1 MQIMEKNARAFLSRL
16 WRASWEKKEISGKAN
31 FVIIWC
37 NKVRYSNSEKLFCRK
52 YTQAVDMNGLE
63 PVNAAVN
70 AHLLSLA
77 DDARIYYVTL
87 YLHLFVMNSS
97 ITLNGFRMNL
107 QKANSLSIMFMR
119 VAKNST
125 VVEAFIRYIRKHELC

>member
-1 MQIMEKNARAFLSRL
+1 
-16 WRASWEKKEISGKAN
+16 
-31 FVIIWC
+31 
-37 NKVRYSNSEKLFCRK
+37 
-52 YTQAVDMNGLE
+52 MNGLE

-70 AHLLSLA
+70 AHLLPLA

-87 YLHLFVMNSS
+87 YLHLFVMDSS
-97 ITLNGFRMNL
+97 IILNSFRMNL
-107 QKANSLSIMFMR
+107 QKANSLSILFMR

>member
-1 MQIMEKNARAFLSRL
+1 
-16 WRASWEKKEISGKAN
+16 
-31 FVIIWC
+31 
-37 NKVRYSNSEKLFCRK
+37 
-52 YTQAVDMNGLE
+52 MNGLE

-77 DDARIYYVTL
+77 DYARIYYVTL